1 MPPPPPHDHLIA
13 GRAAVGLVSPAAE
26 AALRGLPMRIQS
38 VAADQDIVREG
49 SKPRESVLVL
59 EGFLCRH
66 KVVAETQRQILS
78 FHIPGDMPD
87 LQSLHIEVMDY
98 ALAAL
103 TPSTVAFIP
112 HAAIRSAI
120 KTAPDINDLLWH
132 EALADAAIF
141 RAWIASLG
149 RRDAVQR
156 VAHLF
161 CEVFARMSAR
171 GLADPAGF
179 VLPISQAEMAD
190 ALGLSPVHVNR
201 TLQELRREGVI
212 VSAGQYHS
220 FTNWRRLAEIGDFD
234 PSYLQLKHFKPPV
247 EG

>member
-1 MPPPPPHDHLIA
+1 MA
-13 GRAAVGLVSPAAE
+13 PAAE
-26 AALRGLPMRIQS
+26 AALRALPMRIQS
-38 VAADQDIVREG
+38 VPADQDVVREG
-49 SKPRESVLVL
+49 DRPYESCLVL
-59 EGFLCRH
+59 DGFMCRH
-66 KVVAETQRQILS
+66 KVVAHTQRQILS

-98 ALAAL
+98 GLCAL

-112 HAAIRSAI
+112 HAAIRNAI
-120 KTAPDINDLLWH
+120 KSAPEINELLWR
-132 EALADAAIF
+132 ESLCDAAIY

-161 CEVFARMSAR
+161 CEVFARMSSR
-171 GLADPAGF
+171 DLTEKAGF
-179 VLPISQAEMAD
+179 VLPITQAEMAD

-201 TLQELRREGVI
+201 TLQELRRAGVI

-220 FTNWRRLAEIGDFD
+220 FTDWRRLAEVGDFD
-234 PSYLQLKHFKPPV
+234 PSYLQLKHFKSPI